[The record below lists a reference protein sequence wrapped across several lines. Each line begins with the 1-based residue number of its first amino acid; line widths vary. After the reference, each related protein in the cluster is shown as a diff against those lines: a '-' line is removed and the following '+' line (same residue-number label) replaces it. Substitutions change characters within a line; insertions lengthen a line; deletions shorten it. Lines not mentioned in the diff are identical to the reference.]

1 MSKMKRFIKTSL
13 LGGIAVILPITI
25 LVLLFKWIFDLVGRI
40 IQPLTSLL
48 VAASHFKELA
58 ADIIVVGVILSGCF
72 LVGAIVRT
80 KIGGYIQGKIDD
92 RLSRLVP
99 GYSTIKLT
107 VTQFF
112 ERKSAP
118 FSSVA
123 LVRGFDD
130 ETLMTAFITDT
141 HPDGSYTVFVPCGP
155 NPTTGYILH
164 MKKEHVHPV
173 PVTTEEA
180 LRSVISCGAG
190 SKPIVAAY
198 RRSLREIGAIEIEK
212 TAPS

>member
-1 MSKMKRFIKTSL
+1 MRRMKKFFKTSL

-25 LVLLFKWIFDLVGRI
+25 LFLIFKWIFNFIIRI
-40 IQPLTSLL
+40 IQPLTDVV
-48 VAASHFKELA
+48 VARSHFKELA
-58 ADIIVVGVILSGCF
+58 ADVIVLAIILSTCF
-72 LVGAIVRT
+72 LVGAIVKT
-80 KIGGYIQGKIDD
+80 KIGRFLHEHIDL
-92 RLSRLVP
+92 RLSKLVP

-107 VTQFF
+107 VSQFF
-112 ERKSAP
+112 DRKSAP

-130 ETLMTAFITDT
+130 ENLMTAFITDT
-141 HPDGSYTVFVPCGP
+141 HPDGSYTVFIPCGP

-173 PVTTEEA
+173 PVSVEVA

-190 SKPIVAAY
+190 SKPIIAAY
-198 RRSLREIGAIEIEK
+198 HRKIKDDIIN
-212 TAPS
+212 

>member
-1 MSKMKRFIKTSL
+1 MSRMQKFFKTSL

-25 LVLLFKWIFDLVGRI
+25 LFLIFKWIFDFAIRI
-40 IQPLTSLL
+40 IQPLTNL
-48 VAASHFKELA
+48 VVARSHLQELA
-58 ADIIVVGVILSGCF
+58 AGVIVLGIILSACF
-72 LVGAIVRT
+72 LVGAVVKTRMGRFIHEH
-80 KIGGYIQGKIDD
+80 IDT
-92 RLSRLVP
+92 RLSKLIP

-112 ERKSAP
+112 DRKSAP

-123 LVRGFDD
+123 LVRAFND

-164 MKKEHVHPV
+164 MKKECVHPV
-173 PVTTEEA
+173 PVSVEAA

-190 SKPIVAAY
+190 SQPILAAFH
-198 RRSLREIGAIEIEK
+198 RKIKDDIIN
-212 TAPS
+212 